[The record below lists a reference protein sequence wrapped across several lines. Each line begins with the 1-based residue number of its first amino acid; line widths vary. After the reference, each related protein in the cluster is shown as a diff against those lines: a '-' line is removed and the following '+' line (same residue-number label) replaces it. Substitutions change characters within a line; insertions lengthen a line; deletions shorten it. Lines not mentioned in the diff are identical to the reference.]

1 MAVDRPRP
9 RCTGERGAGYHWDER
24 GKPRWNTSDRV
35 LHRLNCLLSA
45 YGHVGTA
52 DHNAFNSSV
61 TAVLNINRDSMAAY
75 GFSPPTR
82 VFEAAGAGACVIT
95 DAWDG
100 IEQFLE
106 PGREILVARDGAEVA
121 IADRTR
127 PDAAKVVGERAR
139 RRVLAA
145 HTYDHRATLVDGLL
159 SGRAVREV
167 AA

>member
-1 MAVDRPRP
+1 M
-9 RCTGERGAGYHWDER
+9 
-24 GKPRWNTSDRV
+24 
-35 LHRLNCLLSA
+35 
-45 YGHVGTA
+45 
-52 DHNAFNSSV
+52 
-61 TAVLNINRDSMAAY
+61 LNINRDSMAAY

-100 IEQFLE
+100 VEQFLQ

-121 IADRTR
+121 ALLTELD
-127 PDAAKVVGERAR
+127 PMQAKVVGEAAR

-145 HTYDHRATLVDGLL
+145 HTYAHRARLVDELL
-159 SGRAVREV
+159 CGRALPSV